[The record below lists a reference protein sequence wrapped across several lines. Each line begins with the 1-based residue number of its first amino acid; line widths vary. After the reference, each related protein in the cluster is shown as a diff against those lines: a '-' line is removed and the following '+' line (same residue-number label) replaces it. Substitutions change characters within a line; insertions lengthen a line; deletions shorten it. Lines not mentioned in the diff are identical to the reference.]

1 MGNPVMQWQVITP
14 DPEAHA
20 RFYGELFDWK
30 IDANN
35 ALAYRQ
41 SSSGDARGIDGGFW
55 PSPPNV
61 RPFVQ
66 LFVEVEDVPA
76 AFQRALEL
84 GATAVVPPQK
94 LPDGGELAI
103 LHDPTGMSFGL
114 ARTAQPP
121 AKRASAKGGR

>member
-1 MGNPVMQWQVITP
+1 MSNPVIKWQVITP

-30 IDANN
+30 LDLEN

-41 SSSGDARGIDGGFW
+41 ASSGDDRGIDGGFW
-55 PSPPNV
+55 PSPQGV

-84 GATAVVPPQK
+84 GGTAIVPPQM
-94 LPDGGELAI
+94 LPDGDELAI

-114 ARTAQPP
+114 ARTAQPSG
-121 AKRASAKGGR
+121 KRANAKGGR